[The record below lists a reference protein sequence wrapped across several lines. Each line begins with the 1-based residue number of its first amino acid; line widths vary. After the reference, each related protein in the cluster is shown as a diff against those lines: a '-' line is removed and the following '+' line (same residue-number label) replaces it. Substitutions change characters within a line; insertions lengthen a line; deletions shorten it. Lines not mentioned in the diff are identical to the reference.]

1 MRALTPRLPR
11 SFMPRLLLAVAL
23 VLGGAATGCGKGG
36 AGRAGAGAPAL
47 SVPSRSPTPP
57 GAVGIATKN
66 TTRLGGADAPSD
78 AAAVARAVYPGLT
91 PATRPQAVVL
101 VNERS
106 WAASLAASALAG
118 APLGAPLLYA
128 DGDSLPAPS
137 AQALAAL
144 HPTGSA
150 ALEGA
155 QVIEIGTS
163 APVPGG
169 LRVRRLA
176 LGSEPGG
183 DQAAAVSA
191 AVERLLEALSRGTPR
206 SFIVVPS
213 EAPRSLQM
221 PAAGLAAESGAAILL
236 LSPRGLAATSAVLAR
251 AHHPSLYVVGASSL
265 AAGAR
270 AALASF
276 GRVLNASGEAGTSSP
291 TGSREGAEAV
301 ENAIA
306 LSRFGRGAF
315 GWNIHEAGHGLVFA
329 STARPLDAPA
339 AAPLS
344 AHGDYAPLLLL
355 EGAGAVPPAL
365 AHYLSDIE
373 PGYSAAVPPVR
384 AVYNHG
390 WLIGDESAIS
400 AHAQAEIDA
409 ALEVAPRSPSPEE
422 APAPSE

>member
-1 MRALTPRLPR
+1 MRAPR
-11 SFMPRLLLAVAL
+11 SRLLLAVAL
-23 VLGGAATGCGKGG
+23 LLGSATAGCGKGG
-36 AGRAGAGAPAL
+36 PRQAGAGAPVL
-47 SVPSRSPTPP
+47 SAPSQSPTPP

-66 TTRLGGADAPSD
+66 TTRLGGAEAPDD

-106 WAASLAASALAG
+106 WAASLAASVLAG

-137 AQALAAL
+137 AHALAAL

-150 ALEGA
+150 ALGGA

-191 AVERLLEALSRGTPR
+191 AVVRLLEALSKETPR
-206 SFIVVPS
+206 SFIVVPY
-213 EAPRSLQM
+213 EAPHSLQM
-221 PAAGLAAESGAAILL
+221 PAAGLAAESGAPILL
-236 LSPRGLAATSAVLAR
+236 LGARGLTPATSSVLAR

-265 AAGAR
+265 PAGAQT
-270 AALASF
+270 ALASL
-276 GRVLNASGEAGTSSP
+276 GRVFNASGEAGTRSP
-291 TGSREGAEAV
+291 TGSGEGAEAV

-306 LSRFGRGAF
+306 VSRFGRGTF
-315 GWNIHEAGHGLVFA
+315 GWNIHEAGHGLVFVSA
-329 STARPLDAPA
+329 SRPLDAPA

-355 EGAGAVPPAL
+355 EGAGSVPHAL
-365 AHYLSDIE
+365 AHYLSNIE

-400 AHAQAEIDA
+400 ARAQAEIDA

-422 APAPSE
+422 APPPSE